1 MPKQT
6 YHFPF
11 IHAYKRFSPIIKS
24 KKTVSYFTITLTL
37 FSLSFFGLLAIRPT
51 LITAVSLLK
60 SVTDLRKLNI
70 EYENKIGTIVRA
82 QSEYEQIR
90 DKLPL
95 VEAALPKTASF
106 HTLAKSLENY
116 AQNSNVN
123 LSQLQIDSVSISKLP
138 PTGKL
143 NKFGFSLIAAGDYQR
158 VTSFLQTILN
168 SARIVTI
175 ESLDFTRESAGTT
188 SGNLRI
194 TLKANSY
201 YEP

>member
-1 MPKQT
+1 MPKQS
-6 YHFPF
+6 YYFPF
-11 IHAYKRFSPIIKS
+11 THAYKRFSPIVKS
-24 KKTVSYFTITLTL
+24 KRTVSYFTITLTL

-60 SVTDLRKLNI
+60 SVSDLRKLNI

-90 DKLPL
+90 DELPL

-106 HTLAKSLENY
+106 HTLAKSLENF
-116 AQNSNVN
+116 AQNTNVN

-143 NKFGFSLIAAGDYQR
+143 NEFDFSLTASGDYSS
-158 VTSFLQTILN
+158 VSSFLQTILN

-175 ESLDFTRESAGTT
+175 DSLDFVREGAATT
-188 SGNLRI
+188 SGNLKI
-194 TLKANSY
+194 TLKASAY